1 MKKVFKGVCLA
12 VAAACMVS
20 GCSGLGL
27 TKKSNSG
34 QKITAW
40 IALNSNAKTQ
50 VSNLSETPL
59 GKAWC
64 KESGVDVEFV
74 HAQDNDQFN
83 LMLASNDLTD
93 IIETNWTEF
102 PGGPEAALKNN
113 QIISLNDVIDQY
125 APNLKKFLE
134 ENPEIDKA
142 CKTDNGTYYMF
153 PFVRN
158 DEKLL
163 ISTGPIVRKDWIE
176 ELGLSM
182 PETIED
188 WENMLKAFK
197 TEKGAESPLTLSGS
211 TPMMSVGLFSGAY
224 GAPKAFFHNN
234 GTVQYGPVTDGYKE
248 CLMTLNRWYG
258 EGLLDR
264 NFVGLDSKV
273 MDTNILTG
281 KSGATLGAVGG
292 GIGKWMGSATEEG
305 FTLTGAKY
313 PALTKGGKS
322 MFSALQNVVPG
333 FGAAI
338 SSKCK
343 DIESA
348 AKFLDYCYSEEG
360 HMLMNFGIEGE
371 SYEMVDG
378 YPKYTELI
386 TKNSDGYTMANM
398 LGIYTRTSGLGAF
411 EQDVRYIEQYASLDV
426 QQEALRNWS
435 DTDAEAHILPAV
447 TPSGEESQELSKI
460 INDCNTFEEEMTI
473 AFIMGKKSFDE
484 WDSYIAQMKTLG
496 IDRAIE
502 IYQAAYDRYMK
513 R

>member
-40 IALNSNAKTQ
+40 IALNPNAKTQ

-64 KESGVDVEFV
+64 KDSGVDVEFV

-163 ISTGPIVRKDWIE
+163 IS
-176 ELGLSM
+176 
-182 PETIED
+182 
-188 WENMLKAFK
+188 
-197 TEKGAESPLTLSGS
+197 
-211 TPMMSVGLFSGAY
+211 
-224 GAPKAFFHNN
+224 
-234 GTVQYGPVTDGYKE
+234 
-248 CLMTLNRWYG
+248 
-258 EGLLDR
+258 
-264 NFVGLDSKV
+264 
-273 MDTNILTG
+273 TG

-435 DTDAEAHILPAV
+435 DTDTEAHILPAV